1 MAEPDVAIGEA
12 ELNRIGEYVQ
22 SHLPEWMDKLG
33 VRPVPD
39 PVTNTHLLERVVRV
53 EEELKAQ
60 REVMTVRFSA
70 MDERFEAMNQ
80 SLNDRFEAM
89 NRNMN
94 DRFEA
99 VNQAMNS
106 RFEAVN
112 DRFDSVNQ
120 NINVLKWFVV
130 TSFVVLGAA
139 ISLLAVLS

>member
-22 SHLPEWMDKLG
+22 SHLSEWMDKLG
-33 VRPVPD
+33 VRPVAD
-39 PVTNTHLLERVVRV
+39 PVTNTQLLERVVRV

-70 MDERFEAMNQ
+70 LD
-80 SLNDRFEAM
+80 D
-89 NRNMN
+89 
-94 DRFEA
+94 
-99 VNQAMNS
+99 

>member
-22 SHLPEWMDKLG
+22 SHLSEWMDKLG

-39 PVTNTHLLERVVRV
+39 PVTNTQLLERVVRV

-60 REVMTVRFSA
+60 REVMTVRFNA
-70 MDERFEAMNQ
+70 ID
-80 SLNDRFEAM
+80 DRFEA
-89 NRNMN
+89 
-94 DRFEA
+94 
-99 VNQAMNS
+99 
-106 RFEAVN
+106 
-112 DRFDSVNQ
+112 VNQ

>member
-39 PVTNTHLLERVVRV
+39 PVTNTQLLERVVRV

-60 REVMTVRFSA
+60 RELMAVRFGA

-80 SLNDRFEAM
+80 
-89 NRNMN
+89 NMN

>member
-22 SHLPEWMDKLG
+22 SHLSEWMDKLG

-60 REVMTVRFSA
+60 REVMTVRFGA
-70 MDERFEAMNQ
+70 MD
-80 SLNDRFEAM
+80 DRFETM
-89 NRNMN
+89 TQSM
-94 DRFEA
+94 
-99 VNQAMNS
+99 
-106 RFEAVN
+106 N

-120 NINVLKWFVV
+120 NINVLKWFLV
-130 TSFVVLGAA
+130 TSFMVLGAA